1 MDVREHLK
9 HVVSIASITPRH
21 LTTVVCLVYSVVMG
35 RPNSVTVS
43 WVVTS
48 DVTVEISVTVVVVKE
63 VVGRGGGAGYL
74 GNRLSLCRRKL
85 LLS

>member
-1 MDVREHLK
+1 M
-9 HVVSIASITPRH
+9 
-21 LTTVVCLVYSVVMG
+21 VCLVYSVVMG

-63 VVGRGGGAGYL
+63 VVGRGGGGAGYL
-74 GNRLSLCRRKL
+74 GNRWSLCRRKL

>member
-1 MDVREHLK
+1 MDVREHLE
-9 HVVSIASITPRH
+9 HVVSIACITPRH

-63 VVGRGGGAGYL
+63 VLGRGGGAGYL